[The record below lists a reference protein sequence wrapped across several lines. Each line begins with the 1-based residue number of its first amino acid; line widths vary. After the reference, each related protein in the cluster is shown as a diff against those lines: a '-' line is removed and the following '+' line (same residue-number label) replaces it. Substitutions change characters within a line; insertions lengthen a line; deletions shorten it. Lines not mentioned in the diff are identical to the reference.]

1 MSWYKDTLDYLKAM
15 RIMGKGIWQS
25 RLFFVSL
32 FILSLSISAAIL
44 LLANNSSLQQLRGI
58 INV

>member
-44 LLANNSSLQQLRGI
+44 ILANNSSLQQLRGI

>member
-32 FILSLSISAAIL
+32 FILSLSISAAII